1 MKLFKILILTLLF
14 SGCIDSKE
22 NRKKSQKKDEPFDLR
37 TSLIKSINK
46 PYFVSNIESKTI
58 NVKRMIFFDSTIVDL
73 NHKEQFLNK
82 DKYSLKLVKDNINCC
97 FDTVLTGNIE
107 LITEDKIVIS
117 FAKKVKIKFIGY
129 NSNVDVSESYFKI
142 SSLDDFVYL
151 TIIKRKSNN
160 RYLIEISDYIKLN
173 NKLY

>member
-1 MKLFKILILTLLF
+1 MF

-22 NRKKSQKKDEPFDLR
+22 NRKKSQKKDEPLNLR
-37 TSLIKSINK
+37 TSLIKSIDK
-46 PYFVSNIESKTI
+46 PYFVSNIESKAI
-58 NVKRMIFFDSTIVDL
+58 NINKMIFFDSTIVDL

-82 DKYSLKLVKDNINCC
+82 DKYSLKLTKDNINCC
-97 FDTVLTGNIE
+97 YDTVLTDKIE
-107 LITEDKIVIS
+107 LITENNLVIS
-117 FAKKVKIKFIGY
+117 FSNKVKIKFIGY
-129 NSNVDVSESYFKI
+129 NSNVDVSESYFEI

-151 TIIKRKSNN
+151 TIIKRKSNR